1 MCLSTDGEKRMEID
15 ENDPRNL
22 RAGGRTRPRSLEER
36 QTEALESIAES
47 LATIAGE
54 IIERKKGDAAPR

>member
-1 MCLSTDGEKRMEID
+1 MEID

-47 LATIAGE
+47 LATIAWE
-54 IIERKKGDAAPR
+54 IIQRKKGDAAPR

>member
-1 MCLSTDGEKRMEID
+1 MQID

-36 QTEALESIAES
+36 QIEALESIADS
-47 LATIAGE
+47 LATIAATIQRDGVSAGF
-54 IIERKKGDAAPR
+54 KS